1 MESSSKIVFAEKLL
15 EQLAQT
21 VVEVIMLTSIL
32 DNNGTKLE
40 L

>member
-1 MESSSKIVFAEKLL
+1 MECSGKIVFTEKLL

-32 DNNGTKLE
+32 DNNGTKLK